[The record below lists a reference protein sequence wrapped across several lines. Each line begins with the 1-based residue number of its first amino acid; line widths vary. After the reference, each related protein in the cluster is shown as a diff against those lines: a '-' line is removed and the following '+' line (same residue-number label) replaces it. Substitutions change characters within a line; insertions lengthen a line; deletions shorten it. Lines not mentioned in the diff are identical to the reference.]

1 MRDKNEQEEE
11 KKGDHAGHFDGFG
24 RGGRDEDG
32 P

>member
-11 KKGDHAGHFDGFG
+11 KKGDHRGHYDGFG
-24 RGGRDEDG
+24 ARDRDEDG